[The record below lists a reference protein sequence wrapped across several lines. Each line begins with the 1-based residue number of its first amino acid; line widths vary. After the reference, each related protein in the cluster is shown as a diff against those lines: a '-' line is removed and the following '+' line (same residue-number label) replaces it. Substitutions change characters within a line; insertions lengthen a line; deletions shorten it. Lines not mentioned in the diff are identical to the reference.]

1 MLQLRMCNHCAISID
16 SLLLIVFKLLF
27 VVAKTFL
34 FINCASKL

>member
-1 MLQLRMCNHCAISID
+1 MLQLRMCIHYAISTD

-27 VVAKTFL
+27 VVAETFL